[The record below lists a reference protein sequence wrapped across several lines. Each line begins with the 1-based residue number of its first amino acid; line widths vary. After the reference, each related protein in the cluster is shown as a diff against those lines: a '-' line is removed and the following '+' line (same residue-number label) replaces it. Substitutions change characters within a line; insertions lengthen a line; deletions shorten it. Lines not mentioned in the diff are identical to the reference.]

1 MTAKSWTWLNDWT
14 ELNWTIWTILNS
26 QRNISFHHHKIICTV
41 LKLHVNQDS
50 SILKE
55 IPTLLSASME
65 GEREM
70 GKRYSSRVTSEEKAP
85 ASEQLIKHGPF
96 TETHS
101 KYIGILGFRR
111 LREKRRKN
119 WKISEKEST
128 EELRR
133 KKKENQFLH
142 MSIMDRDT
150 GVK

>member
-41 LKLHVNQDS
+41 LKLHGNQDS

-55 IPTLLSASME
+55 IPTLLFASME

-70 GKRYSSRVTSEEKAP
+70 GKRYSSRVTSEEEAP
-85 ASEQLIKHGPF
+85 PSEQLTKHGPC

-101 KYIGILGFRR
+101 KYTPILGFGRPR
-111 LREKRRKN
+111 GKRRKN
-119 WKISEKEST
+119 WKISEEEST

-133 KKKENQFLH
+133 KKKEHQFLH
-142 MSIMDRDT
+142 MNIMDRDT
-150 GVK
+150 RVK